1 MLSRGGTFKFP
12 FIRRVRLLWPDLK
25 LIWRLRESQQRHLT
39 SLTSNWWAA
48 ILLSQTKEKQSILSP
63 SLQIDEQNVGVLR
76 ANNLS
81 PQFVWGWSVWKV
93 YLHLETMLWVVA
105 AHYILKRHQ
114 THTRLF
120 ALQHRANPGGKRRRK
135 KKKGY
140 KFRKMSLCQQQ
151 SHSGSSLLRNDW
163 GPNKPLTGLVLPGAG
178 HGLSIWS
185 CCLVVAE

>member
-1 MLSRGGTFKFP
+1 MRGWRGA
-12 FIRRVRLLWPDLK
+12 DLK
-25 LIWRLRESQQRHLT
+25 LIWTEDWEKASGISPLP
-39 SLTSNWWAA
+39 LTSNWWAEFPA
-48 ILLSQTKEKQSILSP
+48 ILRSLTNKRCFFARNKASS
-63 SLQIDEQNVGVLR
+63 SLQIDEQNVGALW